1 MRRPEHQLPPQASAA
16 ETLRVFFDA
25 DVLIAGAASTT
36 GASHLLLRLA
46 ELGVIAGITSA
57 QAVRE
62 AEENL
67 REKLPAAV
75 PAFRAMVSS
84 ALETVADPTAG
95 DLARARGQAE
105 EHDLPILAAA
115 IAARCRWL
123 ATFNVR
129 HYRPAAG
136 TLKVTR
142 PGPLVQRI
150 RRILTELG

>member
-1 MRRPEHQLPPQASAA
+1 MRRPEHQFPPLASA

-25 DVLIAGAASTT
+25 DALIAGAASTT

-62 AEENL
+62 AEGNL

-75 PAFRAMVSS
+75 PAFRAIVSS
-84 ALETVADPTAG
+84 ALEIVADPAAG
-95 DLARARGQAE
+95 DLARAHGQAA

-115 IAARCRWL
+115 IAARSRWL

-129 HYRPAAG
+129 HYRPPAG
-136 TLKVTR
+136 AFKVTR

-150 RRILTELG
+150 CRILTQLG